1 MLPMLSVESM
11 SSLAIPMSGPLD
23 DPGGRDSDLPPRAIG
38 QFVHSAA
45 QLYRLKHLRLYDYW
59 NSVRRPGLPLPARRD
74 IDPIAIPDLLDGIW
88 MTDIVVEDGA
98 MRFRER
104 LVGTALAR
112 LFGRDTTGRF
122 FEDVYKGDHLVRQLA
137 IYQAVATQGLPHVSR
152 LRVPMEGREFLIY
165 DRLMLPLAGDH
176 RTPDI
181 ILGIHAYEREPGEAD
196 IDVGA
201 DAAIPNV
208 QVT

>member
-1 MLPMLSVESM
+1 M
-11 SSLAIPMSGPLD
+11 SGVAIPVSGSLD
-23 DPGGRDSDLPPRAIG
+23 GPDGRDDDLPPQAIG
-38 QFVHSAA
+38 RFVYSAD
-45 QLYRLKHLRLYDYW
+45 QLYRLKHLRLYAYW
-59 NSVRRPGLPLPARRD
+59 NDVRRPGLPLPARRD
-74 IDPIAIPDLLDGIW
+74 IDPVAIPDLLEGIW
-88 MTDIVVEDGA
+88 MTDIVVQGGV

-122 FEDVYKGDHLVRQLA
+122 FEDVYKGDHLLRQLA
-137 IYQAVATQGLPHVSR
+137 TYRAVATRALPHLSR
-152 LRVPMEGREFLIY
+152 LRVPIEGREFLVY

-181 ILGIHAYEREPGEAD
+181 ILGIHAYEREPGESD

-201 DAAIPNV
+201 DAAIPDV
-208 QVT
+208 QFT